1 LGNLTEKERS
11 MIEMNIKAMR
21 IKARVVE
28 HMAGLIDKQGR
39 EFIIV
44 LNKYCEGS
52 AELSELLKAW
62 VAVHEKAVSGRDCP
76 ANAKWAALSK
86 VLDGG
91 VEEVIHL
98 VAEAVMYSTP
108 YPSLGQVH
116 DYSTP
121 FPTPGDVYDATK
133 KAALE
138 IARAYGY
145 E

>member
-1 LGNLTEKERS
+1 
-11 MIEMNIKAMR
+11 MIELNIKAMR
-21 IKARVVE
+21 IKAHVVE
-28 HMAGLIDKQGR
+28 HVAGLIDKQGR
-39 EFIIV
+39 EFINTV
-44 LNKYCEGS
+44 LKYCEGS

-62 VAVHEKAVSGRDCP
+62 VEVHEKAVSGLDCP
-76 ANAKWAALSK
+76 THAAKWAALSK
-86 VLDGG
+86 ILDGG

-98 VAEAVMYSTP
+98 VAKAVMYSTP

-145 E
+145 TG